1 MRGSVGLSLGEHG
14 CDGTVRPPMKH
25 PDKLTLTTELR
36 AKTAQVH
43 EALDSNLKH
52 AFEQVDQYIAFL
64 RASHRV
70 LSSLD
75 AAMARLVQRPMA
87 ERCEQAAADLQLLG
101 QPVPG
106 TDATWHPTD
115 VAEAM
120 GSAYVAE
127 GSRLGGL
134 VLAKVVE
141 RQLGL
146 SATNYLRGKGP
157 LTKDLWRDFMSELDA
172 WGEQA
177 SPAER
182 QRAAQGAIAT
192 FSAYT
197 RCFADEGLMEA

>member
-1 MRGSVGLSLGEHG
+1 
-14 CDGTVRPPMKH
+14 MKD

-52 AFEQVDQYIAFL
+52 AFDQVDRYIAFL
-64 RASHRV
+64 RASYRA
-70 LSSLD
+70 LSNLD
-75 AAMARLVQRPMA
+75 APLASLVQRPLSD
-87 ERCEQAAADLQLLG
+87 RCAQIATDLQRLG
-101 QPVPG
+101 QPVPS
-106 TDATWHPTD
+106 TEPATWRPAD

-120 GSAYVAE
+120 GSAYVVE

-134 VLAKVVE
+134 VLAKAVE

-146 SATNYLRGKGP
+146 RETNYLLGKGP
-157 LTKDLWRDFMSELDA
+157 VTKQSWREFMAQLDA

-177 SPAER
+177 TPVER
-182 QRAAQGAIAT
+182 QCAAQGAIAT

>member
-1 MRGSVGLSLGEHG
+1 
-14 CDGTVRPPMKH
+14 MKH

-43 EALDSNLKH
+43 EALDSNLTH

-64 RASHRV
+64 RASYRV

-75 AAMARLVQRPMA
+75 SALGRLVQRPMA
-87 ERCEQAAADLQLLG
+87 ERCAQLAADLQLLG
-101 QPVPG
+101 QPAPLDRELHG
-106 TDATWHPTD
+106 AASTWHPAD

-120 GSAYVAE
+120 GSAYVVE

-141 RQLGL
+141 RQLGS

-157 LTKDLWRDFMSELDA
+157 LTKDLWRDFMRELDA

-182 QRAAQGAIAT
+182 QRAAEGAIAT